1 MNTLYV
7 YDLIDPNQ
15 FIDFDTLAILS
26 KISSDGFLLK
36 YRVIGNDN
44 SFRVQALNGGKNYTN
59 DLDTDLRNALLE
71 IGFYYIPQKVQTLI
85 PSDTNAFNITR
96 DDFANSVVDKISDK
110 NLIFP
115 LIRNCNSAVVE
126 HYINSLSIISIDHKI
141 TDSDIRWQIIKF
153 AVSRDT
159 EENEFRKIIFNCIR
173 HNNEGLP
180 ETIKDSVFI
189 AYDHEYSLYALM
201 VIIKKRMNILI
212 HSWIV
217 FLQIMIQSGLRNNFM
232 ETRRRTFL
240 AKKSM
245 TR

>member
-1 MNTLYV
+1 MPYKYEKVLSSAPFMMNTLYV

-44 SFRVQALNGGKNYTN
+44 SFIVQALNGGKNYTN
-59 DLDTDLRNALLE
+59 DLDTDLRSALLE

-115 LIRNCNSAVVE
+115 LIRNCSSAVVE

-159 EENEFRKIIFNCIR
+159 EENEFRKTIFNCIR

-180 ETIKDSVFI
+180 ETI
-189 AYDHEYSLYALM
+189 
-201 VIIKKRMNILI
+201 R
-212 HSWIV
+212 IV
-217 FLQIMIQSGLRNNFM
+217 FSLLMIMSIVCM
-232 ETRRRTFL
+232 P
-240 AKKSM
+240 
-245 TR
+245 